1 MWDSRCLVGG
11 KRQNGGISGT
21 IQAMNRTLLLLA
33 LLCLLAVSCGTGTPA
48 PVTEALASPTV
59 PASATPSVTE
69 TPPAP
74 TLTPTAALIAGL
86 LTAEVN
92 VRSGPGTMYESLG
105 LLGSGEAVQVNLQ
118 SDDGQWYR
126 ILYPAAPDGYG
137 WVSARYV
144 TLAEPT
150 SFFAT
155 VPNQQIPRG
164 AIYGR
169 VLQRLNVR
177 AGPGTTFE
185 TLGVLEADA
194 IVLLKGRN
202 TSASWFQIEYPLG
215 TQGRGWVTAQYIQTD
230 KAGQLPVLDE
240 YGTPVSTG
248 TPGPVSL
255 PVTPTPTV
263 GLAAADGDSAAAPAV
278 SVIFSPGGTRR
289 FTYSSQVSAPDGDAE
304 DWVEFAPFASLPGT
318 NARLRLGL
326 ECLGNGTLSI
336 ELWSGGAPLEGW
348 GTLVCGSRDQVLA
361 VPAGVPYQFRLAVAP
376 GETLRLVHYFLSVE
390 NLP

>member
-1 MWDSRCLVGG
+1 
-11 KRQNGGISGT
+11 
-21 IQAMNRTLLLLA
+21 MNRILFLLVILFLLA
-33 LLCLLAVSCGTGTPA
+33 ASCGTGTPA
-48 PVTEALASPTV
+48 PVTEALASPTNS
-59 PASATPSVTE
+59 PSAAPSATE

-74 TLTPTAALIAGL
+74 TPTPTAALIAGL

-92 VRSGPGTMYESLG
+92 VRAGPGTTYESLG
-105 LLGSGEAVQVNLQ
+105 LLGSSEAVQINLQ

-126 ILYPAAPDGYG
+126 ILYPDAPDGYG
-137 WVSARYV
+137 WVSAKYV
-144 TLAEPT
+144 TLSEPT

-164 AIYGR
+164 VIYGR

-185 TLGVLEADA
+185 ALGLLEADA
-194 IVLLKGRN
+194 IVVLKGKN

-215 TQGRGWVTAQYIQTD
+215 TQGRGWVTAQYVQTD
-230 KAGQLPVLDE
+230 QADSLPVLDE

-248 TPGPVSL
+248 TPGPLAL

-263 GLAAADGDSAAAPAV
+263 GLAAADEDSASAPAV
-278 SVIFSPGGTRR
+278 RVIFSSGGTRR
-289 FTYSSQVSAPDGDAE
+289 FTYSSQVSAPEGDAE
-304 DWVEFAPFASLPGT
+304 DWVEFIPFASLPGT
-318 NARLRLGL
+318 SARLRLSL
-326 ECLGNGTLSI
+326 ECLGNETLTV
-336 ELWSGGAPLEGW
+336 ELWSGGAPLEEW
-348 GTLVCGSRDQVLA
+348 GTLVCGSRDQVLV
-361 VPAGVPYQFRLAVAP
+361 VPAGVSYQFRLAIAP